1 MQATDQIFVIGKINS
16 LINYI
21 IYISRLE
28 DLIYAGTRW
37 LVRNWAAT
45 RGPISMGVGNKMKT
59 GADFVLLIMCE
70 DRKGIVAAVANSIA
84 SQDCNIVES
93 SQYSDESNGRFFMR
107 ISVSC
112 AAETT
117 IDSFRAA
124 FLPVAT
130 AFHLE
135 WSLHDLR
142 KKLRAMIM
150 VSQGGHCLNDLLYR
164 TSTNRLPME
173 VTSVVSNH
181 LTWQRRAEHEGVAF
195 HHLPITPENKLE
207 QEAKL
212 LAMVE
217 EQKVDLIILAR
228 YMQVLSDQLCR
239 KLDGRV
245 INIHHSFLPGFKGA
259 KPYHRAHER
268 GVKMVGATAHYV
280 TADLDEGPIITQDVS
295 IVDHADTVDD
305 LIAQGQD
312 TESRVLARAVKLHL
326 EHRVMLNGNRTIVF
340 K

>member
-1 MQATDQIFVIGKINS
+1 MQ
-16 LINYI
+16 
-21 IYISRLE
+21 
-28 DLIYAGTRW
+28 
-37 LVRNWAAT
+37 
-45 RGPISMGVGNKMKT
+45 M
-59 GADFVLLIMCE
+59 GADFVLLIACE

-93 SQYSDESNGRFFMR
+93 SQYGDTNTGSFFMR
-107 ISVSC
+107 VAIAC
-112 AAETT
+112 AANTT
-117 IDSFRAA
+117 TESFSAA
-124 FLPVAT
+124 FMSVAA
-130 AFHLE
+130 AFQLD
-135 WSLHDLR
+135 WQIHDLR

-164 TSTNRLPME
+164 TSTSRLPMD
-173 VTSVVSNH
+173 VTSIVSNH
-181 LTWQRRAEHEGVAF
+181 VNWQRRAEHEGIPF
-195 HHLPITPENKLE
+195 HHLPITPETKLD
-207 QEAKL
+207 QETKL

-217 EQKVDLIILAR
+217 EQQVDLIILAR

-259 KPYHRAHER
+259 KPYHRAYER

-280 TADLDEGPIITQDVS
+280 TPDLDEGPIITQDVS
-295 IVDHADTVDD
+295 IVDHADTVED

>member
-1 MQATDQIFVIGKINS
+1 MASD
-16 LINYI
+16 
-21 IYISRLE
+21 
-28 DLIYAGTRW
+28 
-37 LVRNWAAT
+37 
-45 RGPISMGVGNKMKT
+45 
-59 GADFVLLIMCE
+59 ADFVLLISSD
-70 DRKGIVAAVANSIA
+70 DRKGIVAAVANSIV

-93 SQYSDESNGRFFMR
+93 AQFGAASTGRFFMR
-107 ISVSC
+107 VAFSVPAGMTLDMFS
-112 AAETT
+112 E
-117 IDSFRAA
+117 A

-130 AFHLE
+130 AFRLD
-135 WSLHDLR
+135 WRVHDLSR
-142 KKLRAMIM
+142 NLRAMIM

-164 TSTNRLPME
+164 TSTNRLRID
-173 VTSVVSNH
+173 VTSIVSNH
-181 LTWQRRAEHEGVAF
+181 LTWQRRADHEGVPF

-217 EQKVDLIILAR
+217 EQQVDLIILAR
-228 YMQVLSDQLCR
+228 YMQVLSDQLCQ

-295 IVDHADTVDD
+295 VVDHADTVDD

-312 TESRVLARAVKLHL
+312 TESRVLARAVKLHS
-326 EHRVMLNGNRTIVF
+326 EHRVLLNGNRTVIF

>member
-1 MQATDQIFVIGKINS
+1 MQK
-16 LINYI
+16 
-21 IYISRLE
+21 
-28 DLIYAGTRW
+28 
-37 LVRNWAAT
+37 
-45 RGPISMGVGNKMKT
+45 
-59 GADFVLLIMCE
+59 GADFVLLIATE

-93 SQYSDESNGRFFMR
+93 SQYGDGFNGRFFMR
-107 ISVSC
+107 VAFSGP
-112 AAETT
+112 AAMT
-117 IDSFRAA
+117 IESFTDA
-124 FLPVAT
+124 FTPVAT
-130 AFHLE
+130 AYRLD
-135 WSLHDLR
+135 WRVHDLR
-142 KKLRAMIM
+142 RKTKAMIM

-181 LTWQRRAEHEGVAF
+181 TTWQRRAEHEQITF
-195 HHLPITPENKLE
+195 HHLAITPENKLE
-207 QEAKL
+207 QEVRL
-212 LAMVE
+212 LQLVE
-217 EQKVDLIILAR
+217 EQEVDLIILAR

-259 KPYHRAHER
+259 KPYHRAYER

-280 TADLDEGPIITQDVS
+280 TPDLDEGPIITQDVS
-295 IVDHADTVDD
+295 IVDHADTVED

-326 EHRVMLNGNRTIVF
+326 EHRVLLNGNRTIVF

>member
-1 MQATDQIFVIGKINS
+1 MQND
-16 LINYI
+16 
-21 IYISRLE
+21 
-28 DLIYAGTRW
+28 
-37 LVRNWAAT
+37 
-45 RGPISMGVGNKMKT
+45 
-59 GADFVLLIMCE
+59 ADFVLLIATE
-70 DRKGIVAAVANSIA
+70 DRKGIVAGVANSIA
-84 SQDCNIVES
+84 SQGCNIVES
-93 SQYSDESNGRFFMR
+93 SQYGDGFNGRFFMR
-107 ISVSC
+107 VAFSGP
-112 AAETT
+112 AAMT
-117 IDSFRAA
+117 IESFTDA
-124 FLPVAT
+124 FTPVAT
-130 AFHLE
+130 AFRLD
-135 WSLHDLR
+135 WRIHDLR
-142 KKLRAMIM
+142 RKLKAMIM

-181 LTWQRRAEHEGVAF
+181 TTWQRRAEHEGIAF
-195 HHLPITPENKLE
+195 FHLPITPENKLE
-207 QEAKL
+207 QEARL
-212 LAMVE
+212 LQLAD
-217 EQKVDLIILAR
+217 EQNVDLIILAR

-259 KPYHRAHER
+259 KPYHRAYDR

-280 TADLDEGPIITQDVS
+280 TLDLDEGPIITQDVS

-326 EHRVMLNGNRTIVF
+326 EHRVLLNGNRTIVF

>member
-1 MQATDQIFVIGKINS
+1 
-16 LINYI
+16 
-21 IYISRLE
+21 
-28 DLIYAGTRW
+28 
-37 LVRNWAAT
+37 
-45 RGPISMGVGNKMKT
+45 MGM
-59 GADFVLLIMCE
+59 GADFVLLIVCD

-93 SQYSDESNGRFFMR
+93 SQYGDEATGRFFMR
-107 ISVSC
+107 IAINCPAGSTKESFE
-112 AAETT
+112 AAL
-117 IDSFRAA
+117 
-124 FLPVAT
+124 LPVAT
-130 AFHLE
+130 AFQLE
-135 WSLHDLR
+135 WRIHDLR

-164 TSTNRLPME
+164 TATKRLPME
-173 VTSVVSNH
+173 ITSVVSNH
-181 LTWQRRAEHEGVAF
+181 QNWQRRAEHEGIPF
-195 HHLPITPENKLE
+195 HHLPVTPENKLE

-217 EQKVDLIILAR
+217 EQNVDLVILAR

-259 KPYHRAHER
+259 KPYHRAYER

-280 TADLDEGPIITQDVS
+280 TPDLDEGPIITQDVS

-305 LIAQGQD
+305 LIAQGQE
-312 TESRVLARAVKLHL
+312 TESRVLSRAVKLHL

>member
-1 MQATDQIFVIGKINS
+1 MQK
-16 LINYI
+16 
-21 IYISRLE
+21 
-28 DLIYAGTRW
+28 
-37 LVRNWAAT
+37 
-45 RGPISMGVGNKMKT
+45 
-59 GADFVLLIMCE
+59 GADFVLLIATE

-93 SQYSDESNGRFFMR
+93 SQYGDGFNGRFFMR
-107 ISVSC
+107 VALC
-112 AAETT
+112 GPAAMT
-117 IDSFRAA
+117 IESFTDA
-124 FLPVAT
+124 FTPVAT
-130 AFHLE
+130 AYRLE
-135 WSLHDLR
+135 WRVHDLR
-142 KKLRAMIM
+142 RKTKAMVM

-164 TSTNRLPME
+164 TSTNRLPMQ

-181 LTWQRRAEHEGVAF
+181 TTWQRRAEHEGIPF

-207 QEAKL
+207 QEARL
-212 LAMVE
+212 LQLVE
-217 EQKVDLIILAR
+217 EQEVDLIILAR

-259 KPYHRAHER
+259 KPYHRAYDR

-280 TADLDEGPIITQDVS
+280 TPDLDEGPIITQDVS
-295 IVDHADTVDD
+295 IVDHADTVED

-326 EHRVMLNGNRTIVF
+326 EHRVLLNGNRTIVF

>member
-1 MQATDQIFVIGKINS
+1 ME
-16 LINYI
+16 
-21 IYISRLE
+21 SR
-28 DLIYAGTRW
+28 
-37 LVRNWAAT
+37 
-45 RGPISMGVGNKMKT
+45 
-59 GADFVLLIMCE
+59 ADFVLLIASE
-70 DRKGIVAAVANSIA
+70 DRKGIVAAVANSIV

-93 SQYSDESNGRFFMR
+93 SQYGDEQTGRFFMR
-107 ISVSC
+107 IAISC
-112 AAETT
+112 AKDVTPE
-117 IDSFRAA
+117 SFTNV
-124 FLPVAT
+124 FMPVAT
-130 AFHLE
+130 AFRLE
-135 WSLHDLR
+135 WRIHDLH

-173 VTSVVSNH
+173 VTSIVSNH
-181 LTWQRRAEHEGVAF
+181 LNWQRRVEHEGVPY

-212 LAMVE
+212 LAMVA
-217 EQKVDLIILAR
+217 EQQVDLIILAR

-259 KPYHRAHER
+259 KPYHRAYER

-280 TADLDEGPIITQDVS
+280 TPDLDEGPIITQDVS
-295 IVDHADTVDD
+295 IVDHADTVED

-326 EHRVMLNGNRTIVF
+326 EHRVMLNGGRTIIF

>member
-1 MQATDQIFVIGKINS
+1 M
-16 LINYI
+16 
-21 IYISRLE
+21 R
-28 DLIYAGTRW
+28 
-37 LVRNWAAT
+37 
-45 RGPISMGVGNKMKT
+45 T
-59 GADFVLLIMCE
+59 GADFVLLIVCD

-84 SQDCNIVES
+84 SQGCNIVES
-93 SQYSDESNGRFFMR
+93 SQYGDEVTGRFFMR
-107 ISVSC
+107 IAIKCPADS
-112 AAETT
+112 TT
-117 IDSFRAA
+117 ESFEAA
-124 FLPVAT
+124 FLPVAA
-130 AFHLE
+130 AFQLE
-135 WSLHDLR
+135 WRIHDLH

-164 TSTNRLPME
+164 TATKKLPME
-173 VTSVVSNH
+173 ITSIVSNH
-181 LTWQRRAEHEGVAF
+181 QNWQRRAEHEGIPF
-195 HHLPITPENKLE
+195 HHLPVTPENKLE

-217 EQKVDLIILAR
+217 EQNVDLVILAR

-259 KPYHRAHER
+259 KPYHRAYER

-280 TADLDEGPIITQDVS
+280 TPDLDEGPIITQDVS

-305 LIAQGQD
+305 LIAQGQE
-312 TESRVLARAVKLHL
+312 TESRVLSRAVKLHL

>member
-1 MQATDQIFVIGKINS
+1 
-16 LINYI
+16 
-21 IYISRLE
+21 
-28 DLIYAGTRW
+28 
-37 LVRNWAAT
+37 
-45 RGPISMGVGNKMKT
+45 MGM
-59 GADFVLLIMCE
+59 GADFVLLIVCD

-93 SQYSDESNGRFFMR
+93 SQYGDEATGRFFMR
-107 ISVSC
+107 IAITCPAGSTK
-112 AAETT
+112 E
-117 IDSFRAA
+117 SFEAA
-124 FLPVAT
+124 FLPVAS
-130 AFHLE
+130 AFQLE
-135 WSLHDLR
+135 WRIHDLR

-164 TSTNRLPME
+164 TATKRLPME
-173 VTSVVSNH
+173 ITSVVSNH
-181 LTWQRRAEHEGVAF
+181 QNWQRRAEHEGIPF
-195 HHLPITPENKLE
+195 HHLPVTPENKLE

-217 EQKVDLIILAR
+217 EQNVDLVILAR

-259 KPYHRAHER
+259 KPYHRAYER

-280 TADLDEGPIITQDVS
+280 TPDLDEGPIIIQDVS

-305 LIAQGQD
+305 LIAQGQE
-312 TESRVLARAVKLHL
+312 TESRVLSRAVKLHL

>member
-1 MQATDQIFVIGKINS
+1 MH
-16 LINYI
+16 
-21 IYISRLE
+21 SR
-28 DLIYAGTRW
+28 
-37 LVRNWAAT
+37 
-45 RGPISMGVGNKMKT
+45 
-59 GADFVLLIMCE
+59 ADFVLVIACQ
-70 DRKGIVAAVANSIA
+70 DRRGIVAAVANSIA

-93 SQYSDESNGRFFMR
+93 SQYGDESTGRFFMR
-107 ISVSC
+107 VAILCPQEMTSQ
-112 AAETT
+112 
-117 IDSFRAA
+117 SFTDA
-124 FLPVAT
+124 FMPVAT
-130 AFHLE
+130 AFHLD
-135 WSLHDLR
+135 WRIHDLR

-173 VTSVVSNH
+173 VTSIVSNH
-181 LTWQRRAEHEGVAF
+181 LNWQRRAEHEGIAF
-195 HHLPITPENKLE
+195 HHLPITPETKSE

-217 EQKVDLIILAR
+217 EQQVDLVILAR
-228 YMQVLSDQLCR
+228 YMQVLSDKLCR

-259 KPYHRAHER
+259 KPYHRAYER

-280 TADLDEGPIITQDVS
+280 TPDLDEGPIITQDVS
-295 IVDHADTVDD
+295 VVDHADTVED

>member
-1 MQATDQIFVIGKINS
+1 MATD
-16 LINYI
+16 
-21 IYISRLE
+21 
-28 DLIYAGTRW
+28 
-37 LVRNWAAT
+37 
-45 RGPISMGVGNKMKT
+45 
-59 GADFVLLIMCE
+59 ADFVLLISSD
-70 DRKGIVAAVANSIA
+70 DRKGIVAAVANSIV

-93 SQYSDESNGRFFMR
+93 AQFGDASTGRFFMR
-107 ISVSC
+107 VAFSVPAGMTLDMFS
-112 AAETT
+112 E
-117 IDSFRAA
+117 A

-130 AFHLE
+130 AFRLD
-135 WSLHDLR
+135 WRVHDLSR
-142 KKLRAMIM
+142 KLRAMIM

-164 TSTNRLPME
+164 TSTNRLRID
-173 VTSVVSNH
+173 VTSIVSNH
-181 LTWQRRAEHEGVAF
+181 LTWQRRADHEGVPF

-217 EQKVDLIILAR
+217 EQQVDLIILAR
-228 YMQVLSDQLCR
+228 YMQVLSDQLCQ

-295 IVDHADTVDD
+295 VVDHADTVDD

-312 TESRVLARAVKLHL
+312 TESRVLARAVKLHS
-326 EHRVMLNGNRTIVF
+326 EHRVLLNGNRTVIF

>member
-1 MQATDQIFVIGKINS
+1 MQFT
-16 LINYI
+16 
-21 IYISRLE
+21 
-28 DLIYAGTRW
+28 
-37 LVRNWAAT
+37 
-45 RGPISMGVGNKMKT
+45 
-59 GADFVLLIMCE
+59 ADFVLLIVCN

-93 SQYSDESNGRFFMR
+93 SQYGDEATGRFFMR
-107 ISVSC
+107 IAISC
-112 AAETT
+112 PQNMTFARFT
-117 IDSFRAA
+117 DA
-124 FLPVAT
+124 FTPVAT
-130 AFHLE
+130 AFRLE
-135 WSLHDLR
+135 WQIHDLR

-164 TSTNRLPME
+164 TASKRLPME
-173 VTSVVSNH
+173 VTSIVSNH
-181 LTWQRRAEHEGVAF
+181 LNWQRRAAHEGIDF
-195 HHLPITPENKLE
+195 HHLPITPDNKIE
-207 QEAKL
+207 QETKL

-217 EQKVDLIILAR
+217 EQQVDIIILAR

-259 KPYHRAHER
+259 KPYHRAYER

-280 TADLDEGPIITQDVS
+280 TPDLDEGPIITQDVS
-295 IVDHADTVDD
+295 VVDHADSVED

-326 EHRVMLNGNRTIVF
+326 EHRVMLNGGRTIVF

>member
-1 MQATDQIFVIGKINS
+1 MASD
-16 LINYI
+16 
-21 IYISRLE
+21 
-28 DLIYAGTRW
+28 
-37 LVRNWAAT
+37 
-45 RGPISMGVGNKMKT
+45 
-59 GADFVLLIMCE
+59 ADFVLLISSD
-70 DRKGIVAAVANSIA
+70 DRKGIVAAVANSIV

-93 SQYSDESNGRFFMR
+93 AQFGDASTGRFFMR
-107 ISVSC
+107 VAFSVPAGMTLDMFS
-112 AAETT
+112 E
-117 IDSFRAA
+117 A

-130 AFHLE
+130 AFRLD
-135 WSLHDLR
+135 WRVHDLSR
-142 KKLRAMIM
+142 KLRAMIM

-164 TSTNRLPME
+164 TSTNRLRID
-173 VTSVVSNH
+173 VTSIVSNH
-181 LTWQRRAEHEGVAF
+181 LTWQRRADHEGVPF

-217 EQKVDLIILAR
+217 EQQVDLIILAR
-228 YMQVLSDQLCR
+228 YMQVLSDQLCQ

-295 IVDHADTVDD
+295 VVDHAYTVDD

-312 TESRVLARAVKLHL
+312 TESRVLARAVKLHS
-326 EHRVMLNGNRTIVF
+326 EHRVLLNGNRTVIF